1 MPRKWEPQPF
11 SSGVTDEKIRECR
24 KQEWRRG
31 SRALRQSWLLSLK
44 AAGKLSST
52 EHCNQWAQTQAG
64 SQVLGV
70 SFLSKLGYII
80 QLQLPACE
88 TREGTGV
95 MEDANALYS
104 STHQVLS
111 NSVNLFNSTNPLAC
125 CQWFMGWQALMGP
138 FQLWRETR
146 LLSYQHP
153 ILTLTLGASNIP
165 TERT

>member
-1 MPRKWEPQPF
+1 MQEAGAEERKP
-11 SSGVTDEKIRECR
+11 S
-24 KQEWRRG
+24 
-31 SRALRQSWLLSLK
+31 
-44 AAGKLSST
+44 
-52 EHCNQWAQTQAG
+52 TQAKLAVVLKGCWKAEKYRTLQSVG
-64 SQVLGV
+64 SDTSWVQALGV

-146 LLSYQHP
+146 LLYYQHP